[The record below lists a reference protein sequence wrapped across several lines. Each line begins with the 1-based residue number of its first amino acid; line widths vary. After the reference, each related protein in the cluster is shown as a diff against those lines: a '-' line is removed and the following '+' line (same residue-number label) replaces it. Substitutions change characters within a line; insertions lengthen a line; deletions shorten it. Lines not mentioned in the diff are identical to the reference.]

1 MKNQE
6 SYYSLYSFSV
16 LIKFH
21 NKYIHRQ
28 ISLFSFTEN
37 AKDKMNDIY
46 DAFGDDCNQ
55 TLADMPTTGTSS
67 NSFMSYEHKSIVELL
82 TIPEVRDNISEF
94 FKNNSI
100 NISIC
105 NLTKLVLNYSK
116 EQQQQLE
123 RNTLSANNNDENN
136 SSDII
141 LYSIITI
148 FYAIIFIAGILGNL
162 ITCIVISRNKFMHT
176 ATNFYLF
183 NLAVSDLILLLS
195 GEFFFI

>member
-1 MKNQE
+1 
-6 SYYSLYSFSV
+6 
-16 LIKFH
+16 
-21 NKYIHRQ
+21 
-28 ISLFSFTEN
+28 
-37 AKDKMNDIY
+37 MNDIY

-55 TLADMPTTGTSS
+55 TLADMPIKGTTGTGGSS
-67 NSFMSYEHKSIVELL
+67 FASLYEHKSIVELL

-116 EQQQQLE
+116 ETQQQLE
-123 RNTLSANNNDENN
+123 RNTISSADSDEYYDDDETQN
-136 SSDII
+136 SDII

-195 GEFFFI
+195 GEFWILFMFIKSKDVCLFVSCFSFEITPWAQIGFG